1 MTRSALVHVGLLGM
15 GVLLLIGLYLLQQNI
30 TSVALGL
37 AALVVAHLIVF
48 GGLLYLG
55 RHWVTRLLQKVMHTL
70 DRL

>member
-1 MTRSALVHVGLLGM
+1 MTRSALVHVGLLGI
-15 GVLLLIGLYLLQQNI
+15 GVLLLISLYLLQQNV

-37 AALVVAHLIVF
+37 AALVAAHLIVF

-55 RHWVTRLLQKVMHTL
+55 RRWVTRLLQKVTHTL